1 MRQWHYV
8 QERPLG
14 RLASNIEIHHQ
25 QEPYR
30 RALIGFIV
38 MDLELEVDG
47 VVLRG
52 FKAHKGMLFG
62 QDGVAPDGKGS
73 FG

>member
-1 MRQWHYV
+1 
-8 QERPLG
+8 
-14 RLASNIEIHHQ
+14 
-25 QEPYR
+25 
-30 RALIGFIV
+30 

-52 FKAHKGMLFG
+52 FKADKSMLFG
-62 QDGVAPDGKGS
+62 QDGVAPDGKGP